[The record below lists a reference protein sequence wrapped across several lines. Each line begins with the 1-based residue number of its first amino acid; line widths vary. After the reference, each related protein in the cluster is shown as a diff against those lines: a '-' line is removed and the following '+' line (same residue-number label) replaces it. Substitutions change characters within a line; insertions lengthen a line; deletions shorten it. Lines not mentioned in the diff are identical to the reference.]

1 MASTR
6 LGYLALKKEATK
18 ATAIKPTNFIRFRE
32 GDIVFDQEVIEANPI
47 MNNRWNPLT
56 AVPGKISTDAEF
68 KLDVDAKEIWH
79 FLYAAL
85 GNYTKTT
92 LSGTAV
98 KHTFQ
103 VANDL
108 PTYTLEQLKWNPQWT
123 DYEVIRAY
131 GGMVDSFEI
140 SGSDWIC
147 ELSVKM
153 KAHGVFVKWD
163 LTADSTIWSPAT
175 LNLTDTRGLVAS
187 DIIKI
192 TDATETENTTIVAVP
207 NQTTITA
214 NTTNTYEVAEGAK
227 VELRP
232 QTPTY
237 STQALPFSFVHASF
251 QFGADLTAAASAAET
266 NVENWTFS
274 YENGLEER
282 YWSNAAT
289 PSVIAPKGATAKL
302 KFTKY
307 FTNSADRDAYL
318 NLTKQA
324 VILSLDLGK
333 VIGSTTYTYKLK
345 ISMADMRFT
354 SYEMPTGTDELYAV
368 ELEWTCFYD
377 TATGKAVEIELQNDV
392 ADYAV

>member
-6 LGYLALKKEATK
+6 LWYLALKKEATK
-18 ATAIKPTNFIRFRE
+18 ATAVKPINFVRFRE
-32 GDIVFDQEVIEANPI
+32 GDIGFNQEVIEANPI

-56 AVPGKISTDAEF
+56 AVPGKISTDGEF
-68 KLDVDAKEIWH
+68 KMDVDAKEIWH

-85 GNYTKTT
+85 GNYSKTT
-92 LSGTAV
+92 LSGVAI
-98 KHTFQ
+98 KHTFW

-108 PTYTLEQLKWNPQWT
+108 PTYTVEQLKWNPTGT

-131 GGMVDSFEI
+131 GAMVDSFEI
-140 SGSDWIC
+140 SGSDGLC
-147 ELSVKM
+147 EMSAKM

-163 LTADSTIWSPAT
+163 LTADSTIWAPAT
-175 LNLTDTRGLVAS
+175 LNLTDTRGLIAT

-192 TDATETENTTIVAVP
+192 TDSTETEDTTVAAVSS
-207 NQTTITA
+207 QTAITA
-214 NTTNTYEVAEGAK
+214 TTTMTFEVAEGAK

-232 QTPTY
+232 QTPSY
-237 STQALPFSFVHASF
+237 STQALPYSFVHANF
-251 QFGADLTAAASAAET
+251 QFGTDLTAAASAAET

-274 YENGLEER
+274 FENGLEER
-282 YWSNAAT
+282 YWSTAAT
-289 PSVIAPKGATAKL
+289 PSVIAPKGATANL

-307 FTNSADRDAYL
+307 FTNSADRDVYL

-324 VILSLDLGK
+324 VILTLDLWK
-333 VIGSTTYTYKLK
+333 VIGATTYTYKFK
-345 ISMADMRFT
+345 ISIADMRFK

-368 ELEWTCFYD
+368 DLEGTCFYD
-377 TATGKAVEIELQNDV
+377 TTTGKAVEIELQNDV

>member
-18 ATAIKPTNFIRFRE
+18 ATAVKPTNFVRFRE
-32 GDIVFDQEVIEANPI
+32 GDIGFNQEVIEANPI

-85 GNYTKTT
+85 WSYTKAT
-92 LSGTAV
+92 LSGTAI
-98 KHTFQ
+98 KHTFW

-108 PTYTLEQLKWNPQWT
+108 PTYSIEQLKWNPSGT

-131 GGMVDSFEI
+131 GAMVDSFEL
-140 SGSDWIC
+140 SGSDGLC
-147 ELSVKM
+147 EMSAKM

-163 LTADSTIWSPAT
+163 LTADATIGSPAT
-175 LNLTDTRGLVAS
+175 LKLTDTRGLIAA
-187 DIIKI
+187 DIIKVSD
-192 TDATETENTTIVAVP
+192 TSGTEDTSVVAVSD
-207 NQTTITA
+207 QTTITA
-214 NTTNTYEVAEGAK
+214 NLTAAHTVANEAK

-232 QTPTY
+232 QTPSY
-237 STQALPFSFVHASF
+237 STQALPFSFVHANF
-251 QFGADLTAAASAAET
+251 QFGTDLTAAASAGET

-274 YENGLEER
+274 FENGLEER
-282 YWSNAAT
+282 YWSTAAT

-307 FTNSADRDAYL
+307 FTNSVDRDAYL
-318 NLTKQA
+318 NLKKEA
-324 VILSLDLGK
+324 VILTLDLGK
-333 VIGSTTYTYKLK
+333 VIAATSYTYKLK
-345 ISMADMRFT
+345 ISIADMRFT
-354 SYEMPTGTDELYAV
+354 SYEMPTLTDELYAV
-368 ELEWTCFYD
+368 DVEGTCFYD
-377 TATGKAVEIELQNDV
+377 TTTWKAIEIELQNDIP
-392 ADYAV
+392 DYAA